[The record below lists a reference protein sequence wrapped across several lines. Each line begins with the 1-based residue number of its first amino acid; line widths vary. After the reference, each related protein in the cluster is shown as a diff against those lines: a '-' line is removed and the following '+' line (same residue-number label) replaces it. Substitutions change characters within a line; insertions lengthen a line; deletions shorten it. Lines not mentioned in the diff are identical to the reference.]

1 MLSRRICLGLFLLAS
16 SVFSQDTFEGV
27 QRIVAVGDVHGDY
40 NRFVGLLRSA
50 ELIDVRNAWRGGAS
64 HLVVLGDFLDR
75 GPDSRK
81 LMDLLIELRPRAQAA
96 GGRVH
101 ALLGNHEAM
110 NIYGDLRYVSRED
123 FESYRTCD
131 SKALREK
138 AFKLA
143 LGEQRAKGGLPEDA
157 AEFRDKFETDHPL
170 GYLEHRLAFLPNG
183 KYGKWL
189 RQQNVMIRIND
200 FLFVHGGIS
209 PKYASATRK
218 EVNERVR
225 EELMDF
231 SKYSAGMAADESG
244 PLWYRGLAQLP
255 EDASG
260 LVAHIDQVL
269 QTQQARHIVIGH
281 TPNVAIMPRFGGKV
295 ITIDVGISSIY
306 KGTPAFLLVQGP
318 RCFNVYSTR
327 GRVPVPLDGGNVLEY
342 LRAAQAQDPSNSKLR
357 SLIKQSTG
365 R

>member
-1 MLSRRICLGLFLLAS
+1 MLSRRIFLGLFLLAS

-27 QRIVAVGDVHGDY
+27 ERIVAVGDVHGDY
-40 NRFVGLLRSA
+40 NRFAALLRTA
-50 ELIDVRNAWRGGAS
+50 ELIDVKNAWRGGAS
-64 HLVVLGDFLDR
+64 HLVILGDFLDR
-75 GPDSRK
+75 GPGSRRV
-81 LMDLLIELRPRAQAA
+81 MDLLIELEPQAQAA

-110 NIYGDLRYVSRED
+110 NVYGDLRYVSRED
-123 FESYRTCD
+123 FESYRTRD
-131 SKALREK
+131 SGALREK
-138 AFKLA
+138 AFKRA
-143 LGEQRAKGGLPEDA
+143 LDEQRAKGGLPEDL
-157 AEFRDKFETDHPL
+157 AEFRDRFEAGNPL

-209 PKYASATRK
+209 PKYASASRK

-225 EELMDF
+225 EELMDA
-231 SKYSAGMAADESG
+231 SKLSGGVATDESG

-255 EDASG
+255 ENMPG
-260 LVAHIDQVL
+260 VVAHIEQVL
-269 QTQQARHIVIGH
+269 RTQQARHIVIGH
-281 TPNVAIMPRFGGKV
+281 TPTVAIMPRFGGRV
-295 ITIDVGISSIY
+295 IMVDVGVSSFY
-306 KGTPAFLLVQGP
+306 RGTPAFLLVEGP
-318 RCFNVYSTR
+318 TCFNVYSK
-327 GRVPVPLDGGNVLEY
+327 GRVPIPLDGGNVVEY
-342 LRAAQAQDPSNSKLR
+342 LRAAQVQDPSNSRLR